1 MVSSPKPTPH
11 QLRQH
16 ALDRALQP
24 DVVQALARRVDNN
37 TEPDEQELAD
47 RILVVATEFTAWLAG
62 PVEHEE
68 TPPAEA
74 NLGLA
79 TTRDLILELHSRG
92 KVAHPRTNIKS
103 AMFGLMS
110 DLEHDLVTLNYR
122 TADND

>member
-24 DVVQALARRVDNN
+24 DVVQALARTRPSTNL
-37 TEPDEQELAD
+37 EGQELAE

-68 TPPAEA
+68 TPPEKA